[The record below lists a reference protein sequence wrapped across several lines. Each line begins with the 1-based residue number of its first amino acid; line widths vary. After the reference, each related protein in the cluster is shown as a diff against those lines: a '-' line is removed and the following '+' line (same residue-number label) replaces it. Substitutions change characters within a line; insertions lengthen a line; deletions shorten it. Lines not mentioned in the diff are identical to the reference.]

1 MMSSEMGRDRAW
13 NYGIPARKAGQN
25 SVRRIEIEEIHGELD
40 FLLQNG
46 YKENNADT
54 QTRRYYTNSSIQATG
69 YYREDGGGDTNAMR
83 DTRRVDRI
91 QSQAAEPH

>member
-54 QTRRYYTNSSIQATG
+54 QTRRYYTKLKHTSHWLLQ
-69 YYREDGGGDTNAMR
+69 
-83 DTRRVDRI
+83 RRWWRR
-91 QSQAAEPH
+91 H